1 MSSRLKSFGDAASTS
16 PPSAVLFVGNLS
28 FNADEEMLGEAFEA
42 FGTVQSVRMP
52 TDRDSGRT
60 KGFGFVEFSSVE
72 EAENAFE
79 KMNGEQID
87 GREIRLDYSQPRPPR
102 EEGGFRVCYSLFMSF
117 SRSLELIVFSLQ
129 GGRGGFGGG
138 RGGGRGGF
146 GGRGGGRGGGFG
158 MRSGGRDGGD
168 FGGRG
173 GDRGGDFG
181 GRGGDRDGG
190 FGGGRG
196 GDRDFGGRGGDR
208 GGDYGGGRG
217 GGGFG
222 GGRGGFGGGRGRG
235 GSSGGSRGRSFGEDY

>member
-1 MSSRLKSFGDAASTS
+1 
-16 PPSAVLFVGNLS
+16 LFVGNLS

-102 EEGGFRVCYSLFMSF
+102 EEGGFR
-117 SRSLELIVFSLQ
+117 

-158 MRSGGRDGGD
+158 
-168 FGGRG
+168 
-173 GDRGGDFG
+173 
-181 GRGGDRDGG
+181 
-190 FGGGRG
+190 
-196 GDRDFGGRGGDR
+196 
-208 GGDYGGGRG
+208 
-217 GGGFG
+217 
-222 GGRGGFGGGRGRG
+222 
-235 GSSGGSRGRSFGEDY
+235 